1 MGGLVFAYQL
11 KFTMLLEN
19 ENFQNVNVKL
29 KINNNY
35 YYLKETILS
44 YNRCVLWFLK

>member
-11 KFTMLLEN
+11 KFATLFEN

-29 KINNNY
+29 KINNNN
-35 YYLKETILS
+35 YLKETILS
-44 YNRCVLWFLK
+44 LTIDEFCGF

>member
-11 KFTMLLEN
+11 KFTTLLEN

-29 KINNNY
+29 KINNSN
-35 YYLKETILS
+35 YLKETILS
-44 YNRCVLWFLK
+44 LTIDEFCGF